1 MTREKIMVDLF
12 GFSAPTYY
20 KWTKHQKRKIFD
32 LLDYAF
38 TQKELEEYLT
48 TNRIKRV
55 DKQHD
60 FDILEKSVLIFLTNL
75 AQETRYYFL
84 NEIIELLVEHYIE
97 NSNSISLELFAEKI
111 YSKFQSEE
119 KIQNHTYTSKIKYK
133 IIEIFKNE
141 NLAILNYI
149 CKNYS
154 HLENNILKIIEDVK
168 KEEAKRDAIENGY
181 YEEEEDYSMW
191 DDHDFTNFLPE
202 LGLNEDFEFDDD
214 EYEEEEHKD

>member
-111 YSKFQSEE
+111 YSKFRSEE

-149 CKNYS
+149 CKNYI
-154 HLENNILKIIEDVK
+154 HLENDILKIIENVK
-168 KEEAKRDAIENGY
+168 KDEEKRDAIENGY
-181 YEEEEDYSMW
+181 YEEEE
-191 DDHDFTNFLPE
+191 
-202 LGLNEDFEFDDD
+202 
-214 EYEEEEHKD
+214 HKD

>member
-60 FDILEKSVLIFLTNL
+60 FEILEKSVLIFLTKL
-75 AQETRYYFL
+75 YKESFL
-84 NEIIELLVEHYIE
+84 FVC
-97 NSNSISLELFAEKI
+97 FF
-111 YSKFQSEE
+111 FQTTESFLT
-119 KIQNHTYTSKIKYK
+119 ICY
-133 IIEIFKNE
+133 
-141 NLAILNYI
+141 LN
-149 CKNYS
+149 
-154 HLENNILKIIEDVK
+154 
-168 KEEAKRDAIENGY
+168 
-181 YEEEEDYSMW
+181 
-191 DDHDFTNFLPE
+191 
-202 LGLNEDFEFDDD
+202 
-214 EYEEEEHKD
+214 